1 MRFPLISL
9 LVLFT
14 LAPLPAAAE
23 ETVLFTVDV
32 KLSGT
37 GVSEVDLDVSCDL
50 DRPFSLTLPIE
61 VDSSRT
67 FTVPAPADRDMACV
81 LIVEPLP
88 GQQLTFLGDGG
99 STFDPDGQGCR
110 FTGIRRGHS
119 NFCQVQVESQE
130 TSLTVFKHWIGTSK
144 KEDDVSVFLDCG
156 QGMTYEALEI
166 NSRRPASWSLQVNNA
181 DGFRCSVSEE
191 ESEAWIADTS
201 DCQDLLILPGAEE
214 ECTMVNTKVVKMIE
228 MFNRYGL
235 VIMILAF
242 MAVGGLAARKMIP

>member
-9 LVLFT
+9 LALLIF
-14 LAPLPAAAE
+14 APLPAAAE

-37 GVSEVDLDVSCDL
+37 GVSEVDLEVSCDL

-144 KEDDVSVFLDCG
+144 KEDNVSVFLDCG
-156 QGMTYEALEI
+156 QGMTYETLEI
-166 NSRRPASWSLQVNNA
+166 NSRRPASWSLQVNDA
-181 DGFRCSVSEE
+181 DGFHCSVSEE
-191 ESEAWIADTS
+191 ESEAWIADPG
-201 DCQDLLILPGAEE
+201 DCRDLLILPGAEE

>member
-9 LVLFT
+9 LVFFCF
-14 LAPLPAAAE
+14 LPVFVAAE

-37 GVSEVDLDVSCDL
+37 GVSVVDLNVSCDL
-50 DRPFSLTLPIE
+50 DQPFSLSLPIP
-61 VDSSRT
+61 VGSSRI
-67 FTVPAPADRDMACV
+67 FTVPAPAERDMICV
-81 LIVEPLP
+81 LTVEPLP

-144 KEDDVSVFLDCG
+144 KEDDVAVSLDCG
-156 QGMTYEALEI
+156 QGRSYETLKI
-166 NSRRPASWSLQVNNA
+166 NAQRPDSWTLQVNNA
-181 DGFRCSVSEE
+181 EGFRCSVSEE
-191 ESEAWIADTS
+191 ESDSWVADTS
-201 DCQDLLILPGAEE
+201 DCQNLLILPGAEE